1 MRMQWKVWMPAL
13 ALFTLAATSVPVHAQ
28 APAQT
33 QDQHVVTLDE
43 LNKDA
48 AQPTE
53 TRQANEAAIRELL
66 STEAGQQA
74 LKSANVEYQQV
85 DKAIGQLNDED
96 LAKIAQRSRDAQ
108 KDFAASG
115 LSSRLIIIIILIII
129 LIVVL
134 AAVFG

>member
-1 MRMQWKVWMPAL
+1 MKMQWKTWML
-13 ALFTLAATSVPVHAQ
+13 GIVLSLVAAGLPTRAQ

-33 QDQHVVTLDE
+33 SDKHVVSLDE

-48 AQPTE
+48 AQPAE
-53 TRQANEAAIRELL
+53 TRQADEAAIRELL

-74 LKSANVEYQQV
+74 LKQAKVEYKQV
-85 DKAIGQLNDED
+85 DKAIGQLNDAD
-96 LAKIAQRSRDAQ
+96 LAKIAERSRDAQ

-115 LSSRLIIIIILIII
+115 LSSRLLIVII
-129 LIVVL
+129 LIVILIIVL